1 MIVLRAKQNLII
13 SPHCMILGIIH
24 IYLVSLWLLLSIWP
38 KNICILIIQQP
49 NTNEMFYYEIPKKI
63 NYRQM
68 DFISLPLPVMVIKCK
83 YNILLP
89 LFCVFVDVWT

>member
-1 MIVLRAKQNLII
+1 MATFK
-13 SPHCMILGIIH
+13 
-24 IYLVSLWLLLSIWP
+24 YLALEYLCPYYSTT
-38 KNICILIIQQP
+38 QQ
-49 NTNEMFYYEIPKKI
+49 TVYLFYYEIPKKI

-89 LFCVFVDVWT
+89 LFCVFVDV

>member
-1 MIVLRAKQNLII
+1 MATFK
-13 SPHCMILGIIH
+13 
-24 IYLVSLWLLLSIWP
+24 YLALEYLYPYCSTTQAVYL
-38 KNICILIIQQP
+38 
-49 NTNEMFYYEIPKKI
+49 FYYEIPKKI

-68 DFISLPLPVMVIKCK
+68 DFISLPLPVMAIKCK